1 MIAMLLHHQRL
12 TSPLLVR
19 SLLPFLG
26 LLVVASLPAQERP
39 EKPTGLSR
47 LTKPDRVK
55 ELQQAW
61 ATYLGVPVEEKV
73 DLGKGV
79 TLELVL
85 IPPGKFY
92 MGSPEEEKSRLPNE
106 GPQHTANLS
115 RAFYL
120 GKYEVTQE
128 QWEQVMGSNP
138 SWFSLLGEGKELVSR
153 VDTKRFPVERISF
166 DDAQAFL
173 RKTSTKERTYR
184 LPTEAEWEYACRGG
198 MFAKNS
204 SPFQIGEDY
213 LDSLSS
219 NMASFD
225 GSRPYGDGERGK
237 KRERPVPVGTFAA
250 NPFGLFDMHGNVQE
264 WCQDRFAADSYK
276 DAPSRDPT
284 GPTAGAE
291 HVLRGGAWN
300 SPGEECR
307 AAARRGLGRSWR
319 YNDVG
324 LRVAWT
330 PPSP

>member
-1 MIAMLLHHQRL
+1 MLLPHPRL
-12 TSPLLVR
+12 SSGLLVR
-19 SLLPFLG
+19 SLLALLG
-26 LLVVASLPAQERP
+26 LVVVASLIAQQRP

-47 LTKPDRVK
+47 LTKPEQVR

-92 MGSPEEEKSRLPNE
+92 MGSPEDEKGRAPNE
-106 GPQHTANLS
+106 GPQHTASLS
-115 RAFYL
+115 KAFYL

-128 QWEQVMGSNP
+128 QWQQVMGSNP
-138 SWFSLLGEGKELVSR
+138 SWFSPQGEGKDLVQQ
-153 VDTKRFPVERISF
+153 VDTRRFPVERIAF

-173 RKTSTKERTYR
+173 RKISTKERTYR
-184 LPTEAEWEYACRGG
+184 LPGEAEWEYACRGG

-213 LDSLSS
+213 LDSLSA

-225 GSRPYGDGERGK
+225 GSRPHGEGEKGK
-237 KRERPVPVGTFAA
+237 KRERPLQVGSFAA

-264 WCQDRFAADSYK
+264 WCQDHFAAEYYK
-276 DAPSRDPT
+276 DAPSRDPA
-284 GPTAGAE
+284 GPTTGAD
-291 HVLRGGAWN
+291 HVLRGGAWD

-319 YNDVG
+319 YNDIG
-324 LRVAWT
+324 FRVAWT